1 VLKDKELSLADNM
14 VYISAINTFPPAL
27 EDFYSST
34 CTVFTNL
41 QQIIASAIRLPA
53 PGAASGVWDSE
64 GHLVA
69 LDGVVGP
76 PRAETIVH
84 MRKIVEMYL
93 QDIDRIRHSEDVS
106 VRNERLA
113 RY

>member
-1 VLKDKELSLADNM
+1 M
-14 VYISAINTFPPAL
+14 VYIAAINSFPPAL

-53 PGAASGVWDSE
+53 PGAASGVWDGE
-64 GHLVA
+64 GHLIA

-76 PRAETIVH
+76 PRPETIVH
-84 MRKIVEMYL
+84 MRKIVDMYL
-93 QDIDRIRHSEDVS
+93 QDIDRIRRAEVS
-106 VRNERLA
+106 VSV
-113 RY
+113 